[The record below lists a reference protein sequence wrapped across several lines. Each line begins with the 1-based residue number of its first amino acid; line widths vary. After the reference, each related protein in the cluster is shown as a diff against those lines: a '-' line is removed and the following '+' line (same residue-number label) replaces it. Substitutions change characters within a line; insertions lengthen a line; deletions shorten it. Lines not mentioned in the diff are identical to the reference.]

1 MWSKPHRYNKDHEIF
16 LLLGPDAG
24 YLLDSYFNCLSSFP
38 TNFSSKC
45 ELGKIVPVCMVPG
58 TYAVQVTVGLGNS
71 TEITE
76 RYPGNS
82 T

>member
-1 MWSKPHRYNKDHEIF
+1 
-16 LLLGPDAG
+16 
-24 YLLDSYFNCLSSFP
+24 
-38 TNFSSKC
+38 
-45 ELGKIVPVCMVPG
+45 MVPG